1 MIWKKIYS
9 ILYLCTMVDVMILG
23 KAVTVFSA
31 NTGCRGRPSTLQG
44 YFSAQILSS
53 SFLLNLFLY
62 LSLYILSFV
71 PIWIF
76 YNISYLYSLIFIE
89 SSNNSDKVCSQNIS
103 PISCCIKLILVFM
116 FSDVILKEHLFIARC
131 WTCWIFTSELLVVQQ
146 WEWRGGERLCKSIQ
160 FLPKNFPQKSFGFL
174 FIHLNLNPRIHR
186 LNLLSVKYSGIYL
199 EGILVQ
205 WKDVLR
211 TFVDTKMFDQ
221 LKIHEMI
228 LM

>member
-1 MIWKKIYS
+1 M
-9 ILYLCTMVDVMILG
+9 YLCTMVDVMILG

-53 SFLLNLFLY
+53 YFFLLNLHLY

-71 PIWIF
+71 PIRIF

-89 SSNNSDKVCSQNIS
+89 SSDNSDKVCSQNIS
-103 PISCCIKLILVFM
+103 PISSCIKLILVFM

-146 WEWRGGERLCKSIQ
+146 WEWGGGSDYVNQ
-160 FLPKNFPQKSFGFL
+160 FNFCQRTFLKRVLDFCL
-174 FIHLNLNPRIHR
+174 FISI
-186 LNLLSVKYSGIYL
+186 
-199 EGILVQ
+199 
-205 WKDVLR
+205 
-211 TFVDTKMFDQ
+211 
-221 LKIHEMI
+221 
-228 LM
+228 